1 VKNLDV
7 FTVLIFLASIMVGI

>member
-1 VKNLDV
+1 LDV